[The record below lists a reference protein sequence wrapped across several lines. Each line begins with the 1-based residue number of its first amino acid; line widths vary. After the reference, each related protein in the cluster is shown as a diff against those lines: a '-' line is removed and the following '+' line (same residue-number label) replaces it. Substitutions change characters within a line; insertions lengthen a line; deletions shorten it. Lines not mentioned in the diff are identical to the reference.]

1 MKARWYRVLDIPL
14 KKSETLNTFLD
25 TMNTFSI
32 WFENSL
38 FIRFLAYGFPGYN
51 LFNYGFTVERRD
63 NFSSELVKMD
73 CLLQIPKLLP
83 LCWQPMHS
91 SWQKYHIASNPIK
104 VKRNIWEYSPL
115 NIWKIVLLESL
126 QRFPAQVAP
135 YHDFFTALKFLQKT
149 QIRALHNIKVNFVT
163 KLKEM
168 KFPSS
173 PKSVA
178 NI

>member
-14 KKSETLNTFLD
+14 KKSETLNTFWD

-32 WFENSL
+32 WFAKIPYFS
-38 FIRFLAYGFPGYN
+38 GFCIWVS
-51 LFNYGFTVERRD
+51 FDYGFTVERRD

-115 NIWKIVLLESL
+115 NIWKVVLLESL
-126 QRFPAQVAP
+126 QRFPEQIAP
-135 YHDFFTALKFLQKT
+135 YHDFFTALKFWQKT
-149 QIRALHNIKVNFVT
+149 QIRALPNIKVNFVT
-163 KLKEM
+163 KLKENR
-168 KFPSS
+168 FPSS